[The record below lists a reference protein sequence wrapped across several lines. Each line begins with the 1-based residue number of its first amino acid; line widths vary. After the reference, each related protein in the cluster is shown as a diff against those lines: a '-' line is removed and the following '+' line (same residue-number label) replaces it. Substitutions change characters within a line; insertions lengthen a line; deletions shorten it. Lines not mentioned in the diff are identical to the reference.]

1 MTHHLTARIALSAA
15 LALSTALAITGCGDD
30 PTIWDYE
37 MCEKRLTDNYRVANK
52 EEEGILGEGA
62 RGIKKDKVT
71 DNQTNNGRPCS
82 VYTYYNRF
90 KLSGPTV
97 APEHRGKI
105 AHLYIYSYNDKK
117 LPEVSVSYKIPDDK

>member
-37 MCEKRLTDNYRVANK
+37 MCEKRLTDNYRVANMD
-52 EEEGILGEGA
+52 EEGILGEGA
-62 RGIKKDKVT
+62 KGVNMDKT
-71 DNQTNNGRPCS
+71 MDNQTNNGRSCS
-82 VYTYYNRF
+82 VYVFYNRV

-105 AHLYIYSYNDKK
+105 AHLYIYSYNDKNF
-117 LPEVSVSYKIPDDK
+117 PEVSVSYKIPDDK